1 MIWVLFKKY
10 WFFLLIYL
18 LFQSLLYIN
27 KINLNNPITY
37 FNFILYFITFLLIRD
52 SLFRTKFNKHISN
65 LFYLFYGYLSI
76 VMSLSVLTRNIE
88 KYSIVFYVY
97 FDLVIKFIILLITI
111 YLLLYSFKLHQNK
124 ENKRVVWTII
134 ISAFI
139 IFANYYK
146 YIIDPFYLTA
156 GSFWTDWT
164 VKNHITIVFS
174 IFMLLIFWYR
184 YYQKYFVVSEYL
196 NSIIFL
202 FTISNIIEALHFIAF
217 QWNAQ
222 IWFKGQLFA
231 FMLNIL
237 MLLLWYLRLLYLS
250 SDISAENERYL
261 MNFQFLNGF
270 ISKPRKSM
278 LTKFVPFLSIH
289 NLAGVVLGIII
300 LLLGLFFIKK
310 ITFYLL
316 LNTIV
321 ILIAVLLALFFSF
334 SSLKRDWQNQIGILF
349 KSKKSE

>member
-97 FDLVIKFIILLITI
+97 FDLIIKFIILLITI

-146 YIIDPFYLTA
+146 A
-156 GSFWTDWT
+156 KFW
-164 VKNHITIVFS
+164 VKPT
-174 IFMLLIFWYR
+174 
-184 YYQKYFVVSEYL
+184 E
-196 NSIIFL
+196 
-202 FTISNIIEALHFIAF
+202 
-217 QWNAQ
+217 
-222 IWFKGQLFA
+222 
-231 FMLNIL
+231 
-237 MLLLWYLRLLYLS
+237 
-250 SDISAENERYL
+250 
-261 MNFQFLNGF
+261 
-270 ISKPRKSM
+270 
-278 LTKFVPFLSIH
+278 
-289 NLAGVVLGIII
+289 
-300 LLLGLFFIKK
+300 
-310 ITFYLL
+310 
-316 LNTIV
+316 
-321 ILIAVLLALFFSF
+321 
-334 SSLKRDWQNQIGILF
+334 
-349 KSKKSE
+349 